1 VIALRFLRTVLAWT
15 WILADTMVSA
25 TAIGISGETEFS
37 ERVLRAWARRFL
49 RVAGARVIV
58 RREAELDPD
67 RSYVFVSNHTSNLD
81 VAAILSV
88 NDHPMR
94 FIAKKELS
102 RIPLFGW
109 AARRMGHVFIDRKDR
124 GGATKAIRERIG
136 RGLRGASLF
145 FFAEGTRAVA
155 DELLPFKK
163 GAAVAALET
172 HLDCVPIAVAGA
184 RAVLKPKGLSLFQPG
199 TVAVVF
205 GEPIPSSR
213 HALDRRDELVAE
225 QRTAV
230 ENALRRAR
238 ALVAGEQRQETGPRS
253 GGAG

>member
-1 VIALRFLRTVLAWT
+1 
-15 WILADTMVSA
+15 
-25 TAIGISGETEFS
+25 
-37 ERVLRAWARRFL
+37 
-49 RVAGARVIV
+49 
-58 RREAELDPD
+58 
-67 RSYVFVSNHTSNLD
+67 
-81 VAAILSV
+81 
-88 NDHPMR
+88 MR
-94 FIAKKELS
+94 FIAKKELL

-109 AARRMGHVFIDRKDR
+109 AARRMGHVFIDRNDR

-205 GEPIPSSR
+205 GEPIPSSS
-213 HALDRRDELVAE
+213 HALDRRDELVAQ

-230 ENALRRAR
+230 EDALRKAR
-238 ALVAGEQRQETGPRS
+238 ALVAGNQRPEPDPQS
-253 GGAG
+253 GTAG